1 MKIGLLRNI
10 ISLEAKL
17 VSFLLIALL
26 LLDRNFSKLTIIGPI
41 YAHDLVLFIA
51 TIITIFKTSLKFR
64 LPSIFLIIIISILYL
79 IYSVFFGD
87 TGKGGFLMIFRQFLL
102 FFYLMCSYIIANKFF
117 RNENNIDKSVEF
129 IKRIAFWS
137 LFLQLFYFMYLYV
150 TVENYSP
157 LKGYSY
163 LSALGVMGIITY
175 AAYIL
180 VFFQGLKKQLMF
192 LLLIVVSTLLGHASS
207 FFAVFVILLS
217 HFYISFKPKV
227 RFIVIGIIL
236 LLGIIVIQLPQFND
250 KNASWR
256 ILYWVEIFRQSIV
269 DNYLVLGN
277 GFGKP
282 YVSLEFTDYLYE
294 NLNSHNMLEKYNPMA
309 RWESPPHN
317 SFLTIIF
324 HVGLIPFL
332 LLVWPL
338 KTIFSQL
345 FLKRKSEDKNKLFL
359 FYTIIGLIVWSSF
372 NVILELPH
380 SAIFFW
386 LIFFTYIFYDKIKI

>member
-1 MKIGLLRNI
+1 MNLNFIKNKNSIEITLVAVLIICLLLFDRDF
-10 ISLEAKL
+10 SKL
-17 VSFLLIALL
+17 PIKEPLYLHDFLLLIATF
-26 LLDRNFSKLTIIGPI
+26 FSLNKLSLRLRFPTIF
-41 YAHDLVLFIA
+41 LFILIA
-51 TIITIFKTSLKFR
+51 IIYL
-64 LPSIFLIIIISILYL
+64 IISI
-79 IYSVFFGD
+79 VFFGLEGD
-87 TGKGGFLMIFRQFLL
+87 YFLMIFRQFFL

-117 RNENNIDKSVEF
+117 KTENNIDKSVEF
-129 IKRIAFWS
+129 IKKIAFWS
-137 LFLQLFYFMYLYV
+137 LFLQLFYFVYLYV
-150 TVENYSP
+150 TIESYSP

-175 AAYIL
+175 AAYAL
-180 VFFQGLKKQLMF
+180 VFFKGLNKQLMF
-192 LLLIVVSTLLGHASS
+192 LFVMTISALLGHASS

-217 HFYISFKPKV
+217 HIYISFKPKIRV
-227 RFIVIGIIL
+227 IVIGVIL
-236 LLGIIVIQLPQFND
+236 FLGIIVVQLPQFND

-256 ILYWVEIFRQSIV
+256 ILYWGEIFRQSIV

-294 NLNSHNMLEKYNPMA
+294 NLNSHNMLEKYNSMA

-324 HVGLIPFL
+324 HVGFIPFL

-338 KTIFSQL
+338 KKILIQL

-386 LIFFTYIFYDKIKI
+386 LIFFTYIFYDKIKA